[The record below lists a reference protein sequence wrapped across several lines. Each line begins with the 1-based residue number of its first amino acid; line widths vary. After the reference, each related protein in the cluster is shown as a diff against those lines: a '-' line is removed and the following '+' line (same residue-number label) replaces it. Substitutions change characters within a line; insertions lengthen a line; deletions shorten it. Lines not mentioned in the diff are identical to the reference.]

1 MNRNEALA
9 WCVRELKEWPEHG
22 HCPKAPGDWCWI
34 QAADKTM
41 RLTAEGD
48 ASIRK
53 EEWISVKGSSSTST
67 PITNIRVP
75 SKKTSDEMFPKRT
88 KAEIEKS
95 ARAFVYYGKDK
106 PSMSTAHPTAPSILS
121 EAAAAVGDRAVE
133 RDTPEGE
140 RSMGK
145 TVAAFNA
152 MFSHALT
159 EEQGWQFM
167 ELLKMAR
174 SAGGKFRLD
183 DYTDGAAYA
192 ALAGEAA
199 ARERA

>member
-1 MNRNEALA
+1 MLATTGGAGEATTGVWLA
-9 WCVRELKEWPEHG
+9 
-22 HCPKAPGDWCWI
+22 
-34 QAADKTM
+34 
-41 RLTAEGD
+41 
-48 ASIRK
+48 
-53 EEWISVKGSSSTST
+53 
-67 PITNIRVP
+67 
-75 SKKTSDEMFPKRT
+75 
-88 KAEIEKS
+88 
-95 ARAFVYYGKDK
+95 
-106 PSMSTAHPTAPSILS
+106 